1 MKKSKMSGKFVLKK
15 VSKENIDNIIETL
28 SKLKKEIG
36 NDLVNIELREDEKG
50 YSMAVSFD
58 EDLYAPLSSDHFLN
72 EDVILNKIA
81 KIHFDSNLSRV
92 LQYIDDN
99 TKVIKLTIKDQDII
113 GRLKAA
119 AYAADALVQLLG
131 KDNSERLY

>member
-1 MKKSKMSGKFVLKK
+1 MGSKFVLKK

-36 NDLVNIELREDEKG
+36 NNLVNIELREDEKG

-58 EDLYAPLSSDHFLN
+58 EDLYTPLSSDHFLN

-113 GRLKAA
+113 ERLKAA
-119 AYAADALVQLLG
+119 AYATDALVQLLG
-131 KDNSERLY
+131 KGNSERLY

>member
-113 GRLKAA
+113 ERLKAA

>member
-1 MKKSKMSGKFVLKK
+1 MSSKFVLKK

-36 NDLVNIELREDEKG
+36 NVLVNIELREDEKG

-99 TKVIKLTIKDQDII
+99 TKVIKLAIKDQDII
-113 GRLKAA
+113 ERLKAA
-119 AYAADALVQLLG
+119 AYATDALVQLLCKG
-131 KDNSERLY
+131 NSERLY

>member
-1 MKKSKMSGKFVLKK
+1 MSSKFVLKK

-36 NDLVNIELREDEKG
+36 NVLVNIELREDEKG

-58 EDLYAPLSSDHFLN
+58 EDLYAPLLSDHFLN
-72 EDVILNKIA
+72 EDVILDKIA

-113 GRLKAA
+113 ERLKAA

>member
-1 MKKSKMSGKFVLKK
+1 MSSKFVLKK

-113 GRLKAA
+113 ERLKAA
-119 AYAADALVQLLG
+119 AYTTDALVQLLG
-131 KDNSERLY
+131 KGNSERLY